1 MPLLVGLIKSQEI
14 VKLTVDSLSW
24 LLSAYQIHC
33 RKNASKTQK
42 IRFLLAVPDVAAR
55 CTEEELTSLKSLLD
69 ATDEKNKRRAK
80 SGPDA
85 ADRDD
90 DLEEDRRF
98 ACSVTVHKVCVFEIS
113 CPTEWRLLGTSS
125 GRNGP

>member
-69 ATDEKNKRRAK
+69 ATDEKTKEGPRADLMLLIVMKTWRRT
-80 SGPDA
+80 G
-85 ADRDD
+85 
-90 DLEEDRRF
+90 DLH
-98 ACSVTVHKVCVFEIS
+98 A
-113 CPTEWRLLGTSS
+113 L
-125 GRNGP
+125 